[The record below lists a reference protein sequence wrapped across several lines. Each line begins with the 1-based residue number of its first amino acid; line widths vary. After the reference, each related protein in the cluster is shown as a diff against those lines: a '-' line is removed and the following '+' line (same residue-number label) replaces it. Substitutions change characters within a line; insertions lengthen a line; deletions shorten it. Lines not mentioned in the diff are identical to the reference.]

1 MVAQLVLQVGEL
13 PVQGIGRVRD
23 VELSPMLEFKQVEE
37 VVPQAAIC
45 AAQWFVSVES
55 PARLFIAASLVQQA
69 LPHGVPFIQHGGE
82 VGLVTVNKP
91 EYDVSQFFCRFKL
104 GVLGELLRHNL
115 NLMELAHL
123 DGNVGEGLYHTL
135 SSVTYNGL
143 HTYPSTRY
151 LGYPVQIRPHCL
163 TFDILLQQNLL
174 VQTVFEHHHAEPP
187 PEVGRIHD
195 HIRHW

>member
-1 MVAQLVLQVGEL
+1 MIAQFVLQVGEL
-13 PVQGIGRVRD
+13 PVQGIGRVGD
-23 VELSPMLEFKQVEE
+23 VEFSPTLEFKQVEE
-37 VVPQAAIC
+37 VVSQTAIC

-55 PARLFIAASLVQQA
+55 PARIFIAASLGQQV
-69 LPHGVPFIQHGGE
+69 LPPGIPFIQHGGE

-91 EYDVSQFFCRFKL
+91 EYNISQFSCRLKL
-104 GVLGELLRHNL
+104 WVLGEVLRHNL

-143 HTYPSTRY
+143 YTYPSTRY
-151 LGYPVQIRPHCL
+151 LGNPVQIRPHSL
-163 TFDILLQQNLL
+163 ISDILLQQNLL